1 MFYYIFYEWLFDPDK
16 FTSIFRLFKYI
27 TFRSIYAA
35 LTALALSFILG
46 PIIIKKLK
54 SLNITQV
61 IREEYLQNHIH
72 KSSIPTM
79 GGFIILIALI
89 ISTLLWARLDN
100 QLIIT
105 VLLVTFFLGLLGLYD
120 DYLKVVK
127 NKPEGLIA
135 RNKLIG
141 QTIIA
146 LGVALYF
153 YYNPINSE
161 LGTSL
166 PIPFFNKP
174 PLDLKWLYIPFVVL
188 VIVGSSNAV
197 NLTDGLDGL
206 AIGAVVFAAIAYA
219 GLSYV
224 GGNVKFAEYLR
235 IIYVKGGGELT
246 VFLAALIGA
255 GLGFLW
261 FNAYPAEIFM
271 GDIGSLALGGALGT
285 VAVLIKN
292 ELILLIIG
300 GLFVMEASSVLIQVA
315 SYKLR
320 GKRVFL
326 MAPLHHH
333 FERKGW
339 KESKIIIRF
348 WIIAI
353 VFVLL
358 SLSTLKLR

>member
-1 MFYYIFYEWLFDPDK
+1 
-16 FTSIFRLFKYI
+16 
-27 TFRSIYAA
+27 
-35 LTALALSFILG
+35 
-46 PIIIKKLK
+46 
-54 SLNITQV
+54 
-61 IREEYLQNHIH
+61 
-72 KSSIPTM
+72 M
-79 GGFIILIALI
+79 GGLMILIALI
-89 ISTLLWARLDN
+89 TSTLLWAKLN
-100 QLIIT
+100 NSLIIT
-105 VLLVTFFLGLLGLYD
+105 VLLVTFSLGLLGFFD
-120 DYLKVVK
+120 DYLKIVK
-127 NKPEGLIA
+127 KKPEGLIA

-141 QTIIA
+141 QSIIA
-146 LGVALYF
+146 LLVAIYF
-153 YYNPINSE
+153 YYNPVNKE
-161 LGTSL
+161 FGTSL

-174 PLDLKWLYIPFVVL
+174 PLDLNWLYIPFVVL
-188 VIVGSSNAV
+188 VIVGASNAV

-224 GGNVKFAEYLR
+224 GGNIKFANYLR
-235 IIYVKGGGELT
+235 IIYVEGGGELT

-261 FNAYPAEIFM
+261 FNAHPAEIFM
-271 GDIGSLALGGALGT
+271 GDVGSLALGGALGT
-285 VAVLIKN
+285 VAVLTKN
-292 ELILLIIG
+292 ELLLLIVG

-320 GKRVFL
+320 KNRVFL

-353 VFVLL
+353 IFMLL